1 MNILKRRIT
10 RIIAFVLSCGLIF
23 QSCYVLSDEYSEYSF
38 ENGEYYENE
47 IVNNVFHKESDCQ
60 KLFAELWA
68 VGTMY
73 LRNLDKNGKFIGNKY
88 FKESTENG
96 LKTLGLMD
104 DEGNIVIPEHDNLRY
119 SVSWGDNKISNSEDI
134 DSVDESMIIE
144 QKNGVIANVPDFL
157 DFNVRN
163 TFYNTSNYG
172 QTYYYFGGWLNCEA
186 INVYDFD
193 TTGLNSYY
201 NNQGV
206 QIFFKT
212 DGSTPVPSYGN
223 YNDGYDDEYDAPDVP
238 YYPEITYTMD
248 GNGFYTDDG
257 KIVINSSFIEQRGS
271 EMPLTIKIAPSD
283 EWISEYMNAREI
295 QLEASRKLN
304 EALFSCIPNL
314 VIAALLML
322 YVFIAGGYDLKKKR
336 FSLCWVDKIWAEV
349 LITVAG
355 TVLALAEIS
364 LFEPDEIFYI
374 DGTLREVLSEGK
386 RIQLIFATVVTL
398 TYAIVAETINSIII
412 RLKCHCFWKT
422 TFVGMIFYKILNKL
436 KKLKKAF
443 ITHEMLRNDIF
454 VRRFILRSTAAI
466 GLGILALLIG
476 LSVGSA
482 GFTLLAAMIIVAGF
496 IYLSLCDYKDFTK
509 LSEHISQMNDGDY
522 SKHEV
527 DEKSVIYGMTQKLN
541 NVSDSIQNTVENQIK
556 SERMKIELV
565 TNVSHDLKTPLTS
578 IISYINLLS
587 AEELSPEAR
596 DYVTILEQKSERL
609 RAIVADVFDLAKAT
623 SRTDITLEK
632 LDLVVLTNQVIGDLA
647 DKISSTG
654 KDIRTNIT
662 IDSAPIVGDGKKLYR
677 VMQNLIDNA
686 LKYSLEG
693 TRVYITLYREE
704 NNVIFNIKNTASYE
718 MTFTPEEIMERFTRG
733 DKARTT
739 EGNGLGLSIAKSF
752 TEACGGKFDVE
763 VDGDNFIAYMEFN
776 II

>member
-47 IVNNVFHKESDCQ
+47 IVNNVFHKEADSQ

-73 LRNLDKNGKFIGNKY
+73 LRNLDENGKFIGNKY
-88 FKESTENG
+88 FKESTEKG

-104 DEGNIVIPEHDNLRY
+104 DDGNIVIPEYDNLKY
-119 SVSWGDNKISNSEDI
+119 SVSWGDNKISNSDDM
-134 DSVDESMIIE
+134 DSVDVSMVIE
-144 QKNGVIANVPDFL
+144 QKNGKITNVPDFI
-157 DFNVRN
+157 DFYVNN
-163 TFYNTSNYG
+163 MYYNTSNYG
-172 QTYYYFGGWLNCEA
+172 QTYYYFGGWLNLEA

-271 EMPLTIKIAPSD
+271 EMPLTIRIVPSA
-283 EWISEYMNAREI
+283 EWISEYTAAKAI
-295 QLEASRKLN
+295 QQEASKKLQ
-304 EALFSCIPNL
+304 ESLFSIIPNL
-314 VIAALLML
+314 IIAALLML

-355 TVLALAEIS
+355 TVLALAEIT

>member
-1 MNILKRRIT
+1 M
-10 RIIAFVLSCGLIF
+10 
-23 QSCYVLSDEYSEYSF
+23 
-38 ENGEYYENE
+38 
-47 IVNNVFHKESDCQ
+47 
-60 KLFAELWA
+60 
-68 VGTMY
+68 
-73 LRNLDKNGKFIGNKY
+73 
-88 FKESTENG
+88 
-96 LKTLGLMD
+96 
-104 DEGNIVIPEHDNLRY
+104 
-119 SVSWGDNKISNSEDI
+119 
-134 DSVDESMIIE
+134 
-144 QKNGVIANVPDFL
+144 
-157 DFNVRN
+157 
-163 TFYNTSNYG
+163 
-172 QTYYYFGGWLNCEA
+172 
-186 INVYDFD
+186 
-193 TTGLNSYY
+193 
-201 NNQGV
+201 
-206 QIFFKT
+206 
-212 DGSTPVPSYGN
+212 
-223 YNDGYDDEYDAPDVP
+223 
-238 YYPEITYTMD
+238 
-248 GNGFYTDDG
+248 
-257 KIVINSSFIEQRGS
+257 
-271 EMPLTIKIAPSD
+271 
-283 EWISEYMNAREI
+283 
-295 QLEASRKLN
+295 
-304 EALFSCIPNL
+304 
-314 VIAALLML
+314 
-322 YVFIAGGYDLKKKR
+322 
-336 FSLCWVDKIWAEV
+336 

-364 LFEPDEIFYI
+364 LFESDEIFYI
-374 DGTLREVLSEGK
+374 DDTFIDVLSKGN
-386 RIQLIFATVVTL
+386 RIQWIFATVVTL

-436 KKLKKAF
+436 KKMKKAF

-587 AEELSPEAR
+587 AEEL
-596 DYVTILEQKSERL
+596 
-609 RAIVADVFDLAKAT
+609 
-623 SRTDITLEK
+623 EK
-632 LDLVVLTNQVIGDLA
+632 LGLVVLTNQVIGDLA

>member
-1 MNILKRRIT
+1 M
-10 RIIAFVLSCGLIF
+10 
-23 QSCYVLSDEYSEYSF
+23 SDEYSEYSF

-47 IVNNVFHKESDCQ
+47 IVNNVFHKEADSQ

-73 LRNLDKNGKFIGNKY
+73 LRNLDENGKFIGNKY
-88 FKESTENG
+88 FKESTEKG

-104 DEGNIVIPEHDNLRY
+104 DDGNIVIPEYDNLKY
-119 SVSWGDNKISNSEDI
+119 SVSWGDNKISNSGDM
-134 DSVDESMIIE
+134 DSVDVSMVIE
-144 QKNGVIANVPDFL
+144 QKNGKITNVPDFI
-157 DFNVRN
+157 DFYVNN
-163 TFYNTSNYG
+163 MYYNTSNYG
-172 QTYYYFGGWLNCEA
+172 QTYYYFGGWLNLEA

-212 DGSTPVPSYGN
+212 DGSTPVPSYGH
-223 YNDGYDDEYDAPDVP
+223 YNDGYDDEYDVPDVP

-271 EMPLTIKIAPSD
+271 EMPLTIRIVPSD
-283 EWISEYMNAREI
+283 EWISEYTAAKAI
-295 QLEASRKLN
+295 QHEASKKLQ
-304 EALFSCIPNL
+304 ESLFSIIPNL
-314 VIAALLML
+314 IIAALLVL

-355 TVLALAEIS
+355 TVLALAEIT